1 MREPHEIIINGETLD
16 VLLANHSIEKPAN
29 LDRADLSGANL
40 TSTKLSGV
48 NMSETNLDNAN
59 LTDAIL
65 DNANLMRAKLKGANL
80 YDALDQIYPWIQ
92 QIGADK
98 SGMYSYTWLEN
109 LVGCKIAKDEV
120 IRPEWQNLKEGD
132 LMKMCAGDFAPP
144 PYIVAQVIPNQA
156 VIFGHQEKGEWVELW
171 AFVLVPQ
178 ADGTTRLI
186 TRTQTNMV
194 GGFWEVIR
202 PIGFVMEQKMLTTI
216 KELSSKTQ

>member
-1 MREPHEIIINGETLD
+1 MKRFLITLCVLIAIIALVVVIVIIFTPWMDRWGTTAIERTAGFPGDDLVKTPARMVNRGVTINAAPD
-16 VLLANHSIEKPAN
+16 K
-29 LDRADLSGANL
+29 
-40 TSTKLSGV
+40 
-48 NMSETNLDNAN
+48 
-59 LTDAIL
+59 
-65 DNANLMRAKLKGANL
+65 
-80 YDALDQIYPWIQ
+80 IYPWIL

-109 LVGCKIAKDEV
+109 LVGCKMAKDEV

-156 VIFGHQEKGEWVELW
+156 VVFGHKENDQWVELW

-178 ADGTTRLI
+178 ADGSTRLI
-186 TRTQTNMV
+186 SRTRTNMI

-202 PIGFVMEQKMLTTI
+202 PITFIMEQKMLTTL
-216 KELSSKTQ
+216 KELPLRIQ